1 MNCFSWSPRL
11 RCSHRSND
19 GGGGGPCSPCSY
31 AAQSSMGMRRRSEQ
45 ATPWYPQPAH
55 KFTLAQLSAATDGF
69 RDTNLIGEG
78 GFGRVYKGRI
88 GLDGSGLPAVVAVK
102 QLCRRGVQGTN
113 EFLVE
118 CMMLMM
124 LHHPN
129 LVSLVGYC
137 VDADERL
144 LVYELL
150 PRGSL
155 DAHLF
160 PGGSGG
166 HDPLGWGARVKI
178 ALGAARGL
186 RYLHEVV
193 TPPVI
198 YRDLKSSNILLA
210 DDLSPKLSD
219 FGLARLGPIGDD
231 THVTTRVMG
240 TYGYCAPDYAMSG
253 KLNVKSDVYS
263 FGVVLLEL
271 ITGRR
276 AFDAARPVPEEQR
289 LLIWARPY
297 LAGDRKKC
305 FALADP
311 ALQGRYPR
319 RAFYQLAVVTSLCL
333 RDKPNLRPTMTDVT
347 RALEHVAAHPWE
359 EDNQRATPDALCSSS
374 SASSSSRPSSNS
386 AS

>member
-1 MNCFSWSPRL
+1 MSCFSWNPSL
-11 RCSHRSND
+11 RCWHGSND
-19 GGGGGPCSPCSY
+19 GGSPCSQ
-31 AAQSSMGMRRRSEQ
+31 AAQAASAG
-45 ATPWYPQPAH
+45 AGGAK

-69 RDTNLIGEG
+69 HESNVVGEG
-78 GFGRVYKGRI
+78 GFGRVYRGRLEEGGQ
-88 GLDGSGLPAVVAVK
+88 GLVAVK
-102 QLCRRGVQGTN
+102 QLCHGGAQGTR

-137 VDADERL
+137 ADAGERL
-144 LVYELL
+144 LVYEFL

-160 PGGSGG
+160 GRRPQE
-166 HDPLGWGARVKI
+166 PPLALGWAARVRI
-178 ALGAARGL
+178 AVGAARGL

-198 YRDLKSSNILLA
+198 YRDLKASNILLD
-210 DDLSPKLSD
+210 DDLNPRLSD
-219 FGLARLGPIGDD
+219 FGLAKLGPVGDD
-231 THVTTRVMG
+231 THVSTRVMG

-276 AFDAARPVPEEQR
+276 AFDAASSDSESEDHQR
-289 LLIWARPY
+289 FLLLRDWARPY
-297 LAGDRKKC
+297 LAGDRKRC

-319 RAFYQLAVVTSLCL
+319 RAFYQLAVVASLCL
-333 RDKPNLRPTMTDVT
+333 RDNPNLRPSMTDVT
-347 RALEHVAAHPWE
+347 RALDHVASQSQPWE
-359 EDNQRATPDALCSSS
+359 DKQRATTTTP
-374 SASSSSRPSSNS
+374 PPNS
-386 AS
+386 QP

>member
-1 MNCFSWSPRL
+1 MNCFSWNHSL
-11 RCSHRSND
+11 RCWHRSND
-19 GGGGGPCSPCSY
+19 GGSPCSPCSQ

-45 ATPWYPQPAH
+45 QQAEAAGVGAGGAK

-69 RDTNLIGEG
+69 HESNLVGEG
-78 GFGRVYKGRI
+78 GFGRVYRGRLLVDQ
-88 GLDGSGLPAVVAVK
+88 GVGPVAVK
-102 QLCRRGVQGTN
+102 QLCHGGAQGTR

-137 VDADERL
+137 ADAGERL
-144 LVYELL
+144 LVYEFL

-160 PGGSGG
+160 GGGDCG
-166 HDPLGWGARVKI
+166 RRQEPPLGWGARVRI

-198 YRDLKSSNILLA
+198 YRDLKASNILLD
-210 DDLSPKLSD
+210 DDLNPKLSD
-219 FGLARLGPIGDD
+219 FGLAKLGPIGDD
-231 THVTTRVMG
+231 THVSTRVMG

-276 AFDAARPVPEEQR
+276 AFDAARSAPEEQR
-289 LLIWARPY
+289 LLLWARPY
-297 LAGDRKKC
+297 LNLAGDRRRC

-333 RDKPNLRPTMTDVT
+333 RDNPNLRPSMTDVT
-347 RALEHVAAHPWE
+347 QALDHVASQSQPWE
-359 EDNQRATPDALCSSS
+359 DKQRAMPD
-374 SASSSSRPSSNS
+374 
-386 AS
+386 